1 MEPVQQQRI
10 LHIFHA
16 GTEAIFE
23 GLYTSKAA
31 SADTHWT
38 ILSALC
44 ANVALKPLIMS
55 YKDPIPFLATFA
67 VEYRC
72 GNISASGKNLFS
84 CILEDAVLSIGQAL
98 AAMGDKDPWLNS
110 EGALEICLKFQYRT
124 YFNQDPPTNC
134 VKPVPVQVLRH
145 ISSITAASTNEDL
158 KAIPDIIHIAY
169 LFLLCPGEYTGT
181 KSSTNP
187 FQINDVS
194 LSCGAANFDI
204 FQTPAD
210 ALKNSTYGKM

>member
-16 GTEAIFE
+16 GEEAIFE
-23 GLYTSKAA
+23 GLYTSKSA

-72 GNISASGKNLFS
+72 GNISARGKNTHY
-84 CILEDAVLSIGQAL
+84 CTVEDAVRYIGQAL
-98 AAMGDKDPWLNS
+98 TVMGSKNAQINS
-110 EGALEICLKFQYRT
+110 EGALYIRLEF
-124 YFNQDPPTNC
+124 
-134 VKPVPVQVLRH
+134 
-145 ISSITAASTNEDL
+145 
-158 KAIPDIIHIAY
+158 
-169 LFLLCPGEYTGT
+169 
-181 KSSTNP
+181 
-187 FQINDVS
+187 
-194 LSCGAANFDI
+194 
-204 FQTPAD
+204 
-210 ALKNSTYGKM
+210 